1 MVETK
6 KWFREVESTPGEAA
20 VKMIEMAAKDMT

>member
-6 KWFREVESTPGEAA
+6 KWIREGESTTGEATE
-20 VKMIEMAAKDMT
+20 KMIEMAAKDMT